1 MKVLIGQFKEEPEEL
16 AQPRSRLPES
26 HTSSGSNGV
35 KPENVIWIFGSGRTG
50 STWLS
55 KMMGDLED
63 HSLWPEPYIGEVFGS
78 AYYLRAWDRQRE
90 REGYILSRPYKQVWL
105 QSMRDLLLDGARARY
120 PHARGYLV
128 IKEPHGS
135 IAAPLLMEAL
145 PESSMVFLI
154 RDPRD
159 VVSSRLDAHRM
170 GGWTRKLT
178 GKTKRTLADTDPDA
192 FVKTAANVYLRD
204 IEKVKEAYD
213 AFDGRKALVRYERL
227 RTDTVEELGENL
239 FGTQHLRFGRTAA
252 TCGRKTRL
260 GDHTRQE
267 KRSR

>member
-1 MKVLIGQFKEEPEEL
+1 
-16 AQPRSRLPES
+16 
-26 HTSSGSNGV
+26 
-35 KPENVIWIFGSGRTG
+35 
-50 STWLS
+50 
-55 KMMGDLED
+55 
-63 HSLWPEPYIGEVFGS
+63 
-78 AYYLRAWDRQRE
+78 
-90 REGYILSRPYKQVWL
+90 
-105 QSMRDLLLDGARARY
+105 MRDLLLDGARARY

-170 GGWTRKLT
+170 GSWTRELT

-192 FVKTAANVYLRD
+192 FVKSAANVYLRD

-227 RTDTVEELGENL
+227 RTDTVEELGRIYSELNIPVSAEQL
-239 FGTQHLRFGRTAA
+239 QRVVAKHDWETIPDKRKGPGKSHRKASPGTWSEDLTSEQTASVEQITA
-252 TCGRKTRL
+252 TILEEFYAK
-260 GDHTRQE
+260 
-267 KRSR
+267 